1 MRIALSCNPLGK
13 ANLEKKNM
21 TSAQEKAF
29 AATGCDVRFDNL
41 TRQLFATDASI
52 YQIEPIGVAFP
63 RSAQQASAVI
73 RAAADGNISITPRG
87 AGTSLVGNA
96 IGEGLIVDFSRY
108 NRQITDLDLEKRTV
122 RAGAG
127 VVLDQ
132 LNAFLKPHGFCFG
145 PDVATSSR
153 ATLGGMIANNSSGA
167 HVPVY
172 GTTADHV
179 VSTEIILVDGRILKI
194 GPAHNSLGAE
204 REKIDKLIRTCVAEI
219 SERMPPGLLKRW
231 PGYGLERFLRAPD
244 NLNEILAGSEGTL
257 AAIFSAEL
265 KISLLPREKGLGL
278 IFFASVDEA
287 MQATVELLDLK
298 PAAIEHID
306 RPLLDQTKSQ
316 LHFQAARDLL
326 ELDSEPCESILL
338 VEFYDLGSAATYRR
352 FESADVSA
360 HSKFSNI
367 AERLA
372 LLQSRRLGLRTKILT
387 DPHEMDLVW
396 SVRKAGL
403 SLLTGCIG
411 AAKPVAFIEDAA
423 VRPAQL
429 PEYVRGLQSIMKP
442 LGLEASYYGHAAS
455 GLLHVRPVLDLHSA
469 ADLKKFRQVA
479 DQTSA
484 LVRQFK
490 GSLSAE
496 HGVGTARTEYMRE
509 QLGDELLGVMRE
521 IKRAFDPKNIFNPGK
536 IFEVGS
542 AQRVETNRID
552 NHLRE
557 NFTKPLE
564 LSFTP
569 RLAFA
574 FKDRSFIGN
583 LEQCNG
589 CGGCRKDT
597 PIMCPTF
604 IATGEEIMS
613 TRGRANIIRAA
624 LEMRFGVR
632 SRRRGIAAF
641 KSADTSAHSKDP
653 LRSAEL
659 DAALSNCL
667 SCKGCTPE
675 CPSNVN
681 LALLKA
687 EMLYARHQRD
697 GLPLRERIFSSV
709 DLLGRLGCAMP
720 SFANAIVDLAPMRA
734 IMEKTLGISAK
745 RSLPHY
751 TSERFDRW
759 FQERSSVAALYER
772 RTNNATVADR
782 RYRRGRVILWDDT
795 FVRYHEPHIGI
806 AAVKVLETLGFEVS
820 LVKNR
825 KCCGRPAF
833 SQGNL
838 DAAARV
844 GKHNVD
850 LLNSAGSQ
858 QSTNPPS
865 PSYGAASNSQLSAP
879 PILFLEP
886 SCWSMF
892 VDDYRELKIDNA
904 EQVAARCFLFEK
916 FIDDLLDREPG
927 ALQFKDR
934 PASSGQ
940 DQQVN
945 VAIHPHCHAK
955 SLMDPAFMA
964 RLVERLPGR
973 KAQLLD
979 TGCCGMAGAFGALA
993 EKYELSV
1000 QVAADLL
1007 DKIDKQHPDIVVA
1020 SGTSCRHQIS
1030 DLTNVHP
1037 KHMAEL
1043 IADAL
1048 L

>member
-1 MRIALSCNPLGK
+1 V
-13 ANLEKKNM
+13 
-21 TSAQEKAF
+21 TSA
-29 AATGCDVRFDNL
+29 AAQNRIRASGCDVRFDNL
-41 TRQLFATDASI
+41 TRQLYATDASI
-52 YQIEPIGVAFP
+52 YQIEPLGVAFP
-63 RSAQQASAVI
+63 TSAQEASAVI
-73 RAAADGNISITPRG
+73 RAAAEDNISVTPRG

-96 IGEGLIVDFSRY
+96 VGEGLIVDFSRH
-108 NRQITDLDLEKRTV
+108 NRKIDDLKIDNRSV
-122 RAGAG
+122 RVGAG

-132 LNAFLKPHGFCFG
+132 LNAFLNPHGFCFG

-153 ATLGGMIANNSSGA
+153 ATIGGMIANNSSGA

-179 VSTEIILVDGRILKI
+179 LSTEIVLADGRVVTV
-194 GPAHNSLGAE
+194 GSQHESLRDE
-204 REKIDKLIRTCVAEI
+204 RSKIDNLVRAHTAEM
-219 SERMPPGLLKRW
+219 SDRWPPGLLKRW
-231 PGYGLERFLRAPD
+231 PGYGIERFSRAPN

-265 KISLLPREKGLGL
+265 RISPLPSKKGLAL
-278 IFFASVDEA
+278 IFFASVSDA
-287 MQATVELLDLK
+287 MQATVALIDLK

-306 RPLLDQTKSQ
+306 RPLLDQTKGQ

-326 ELDSEPCESILL
+326 ELDTQPCEAILI
-338 VEFYDLGSAATYRR
+338 VEFY
-352 FESADVSA
+352 EDVT
-360 HSKFSNI
+360 
-367 AERLA
+367 ERLSI
-372 LLQSRRLGLRTKILT
+372 LQSRNLGLRTKICR
-387 DPHEMDLVW
+387 DADEMNLVW

-403 SLLTGCIG
+403 SLLTGCVG
-411 AAKPVAFIEDAA
+411 PAKPVAFIEDAA

-429 PEYVRGLQSIMKP
+429 PDYVRGLQSIMKS

-469 ADLKKFRQVA
+469 DDLRKFRLVA

-496 HGVGTARTEYMRE
+496 HGVGIARAEYMRE
-509 QLGDELLGVMRE
+509 QLGDSLLNIMRE
-521 IKRAFDPKNIFNPGK
+521 IKRTFDPKNIFNPGK
-536 IFEVGS
+536 IFGF
-542 AQRVETNRID
+542 AYKID
-552 NHLRE
+552 NHLRD
-557 NFTKPLE
+557 NFVKPIE
-564 LSFTP
+564 LPFEP

-604 IATGEEIMS
+604 IATGDEVMS
-613 TRGRANIIRAA
+613 TRGRANIIRRS
-624 LEMRFGVR
+624 LEL
-632 SRRRGIAAF
+632 RGNG
-641 KSADTSAHSKDP
+641 HDP
-653 LRSAEL
+653 LKSPEL

-687 EMLYARHQRD
+687 EMLYARHRRD
-697 GLPLRERIFSSV
+697 GLPLRERFFSNV
-709 DLLGRLGCAMP
+709 DLLGRIGCTIP
-720 SFANAIVDLAPMRA
+720 WLANATLDHAPIRA
-734 IMEKTLGISAK
+734 FIEKTLGISAK

-751 TSERFDRW
+751 AQTRFDRW
-759 FQERSSVAALYER
+759 FAGNSQRNAA
-772 RTNNATVADR
+772 DQP
-782 RYRRGRVILWDDT
+782 RGKVILWDDT
-795 FVRYHEPHIGI
+795 FVRYHEPNIGI
-806 AAVKVLETLGFEVS
+806 AALKVLEALGFEVE
-820 LVKNR
+820 LLQNR

-838 DAAARV
+838 DAAAKV
-844 GKHNVD
+844 GRHNVN
-850 LLNSAGSQ
+850 LLMSSQPLNDTSPAWTSTSQ
-858 QSTNPPS
+858 Q
-865 PSYGAASNSQLSAP
+865 SAP
-879 PILFLEP
+879 PIIFLEP

-892 VDDYRELKIDNA
+892 VEDYRELKIDNA
-904 EQVAARCFLFEK
+904 EKIAERCFLFEK
-916 FIDDLLDREPG
+916 FVDDLLEQNPDAVLFQHRET
-927 ALQFKDR
+927 
-934 PASSGQ
+934 
-940 DQQVN
+940 N

-955 SLMDPAFMA
+955 SLMNPAFMA

-973 KAQLLD
+973 KAALLD

-993 EKYELSV
+993 EKYELSR

-1007 DKIDKQHPDIVVA
+1007 RKIDNQQADVVIA
-1020 SGTSCRHQIS
+1020 SGTSCRHQIV
-1030 DLTNVHP
+1030 DLSSIRP

-1043 IADAL
+1043 LADAIA
-1048 L
+1048 